1 MKKNMKKGF
10 TITELVIVIA
20 VIAVL
25 AAVMIPTF
33 ASIVKKAKQSADQ
46 QAVTTMNKVLSVET
60 DTPDSISEV
69 IALLAEESLDIEDYK
84 PLTKD
89 TYFYWVKSENAIVIA
104 NSSNEVVYPKDL
116 TDITK
121 SAGDWYTL
129 SGETPED
136 NSWVENVT
144 AEGAVTIANGEQFVS
159 LMKEI
164 TDGNKA
170 DDVKTISLTGDID
183 VMGSTY
189 NFGKVTEDLTIN
201 GNGNTIYG
209 LRSDQNNYYSTQK
222 AYEDKGYYYGLI
234 PNIAA
239 GKTVTVSGL
248 TISGMTVKDTN
259 NENTGCMAF
268 IAGVVNKGAT
278 LNVSNVTIENSTIMG
293 DQRVAS
299 VAGLV
304 YGNVNMTNVVVK
316 NNTIKG
322 NMQAAVL
329 FGTLMN
335 SATFTYTNLTV
346 ENNKV
351 EGYSQTEANGY
362 KVVSNFSNTDT
373 ATGNTT
379 KATDQFV
386 TCAGMNVSHV
396 SPSEFV
402 AAGCTQEWYWFKGT
416 EIALKQRSY
425 DAAIYSG
432 SVAKTAA
439 GYTIG

>member
-144 AEGAVTIANGEQFVS
+144 AEGKVDIATGEQFVS
-159 LMKEI
+159 LMKEVV
-164 TDGNKA
+164 DGNKA
-170 DDVKTISLTGDID
+170 NAVNTVNLTGDVD
-183 VMGSTY
+183 LMGSTI
-189 NFGKVTEDLTIN
+189 NFGIVKKDLTIA
-201 GNGNTIYG
+201 GNGNKIYG
-209 LRSDQNNYYSTQK
+209 LRSDSNSIWGGGDFANTGY
-222 AYEDKGYYYGLI
+222 AYGMI
-234 PNIAA
+234 PNVAA
-239 GKTVTVSGL
+239 GKTVTVKGI
-248 TISGMTVKDTN
+248 TI
-259 NENTGCMAF
+259 A
-268 IAGVVNKGAT
+268 
-278 LNVSNVTIENSTIMG
+278 
-293 DQRVAS
+293 
-299 VAGLV
+299 
-304 YGNVNMTNVVVK
+304 NVVVDDTTNLEAK
-316 NNTIKG
+316 MLGVIAGSVSGTLIIEDVTLENCYIEGEQRVGALVGNIYEGGKVELKG
-322 NMQAAVL
+322 NITVKNTTVATDIQGAAL
-329 FGTLMN
+329 IGTIRPTGSFVN
-335 SATFTYTNLTV
+335 SATVKVENVSVIRRAKSVENYEVANLTLEGATAGDV
-346 ENNKV
+346 FVKDKKTGWYWAATTNNYYWV
-351 EGYSQTEANGY
+351 
-362 KVVSNFSNTDT
+362 
-373 ATGNTT
+373 
-379 KATDQFV
+379 
-386 TCAGMNVSHV
+386 NVSKAEYSLCDKDNCLVNGSITCDYDHV
-396 SPSEFV
+396 
-402 AAGCTQEWYWFKGT
+402 
-416 EIALKQRSY
+416 I
-425 DAAIYSG
+425 SG
-432 SVAKTAA
+432 SANSVTGTK
-439 GYTIG
+439 